1 MLTSRREAVNLL
13 REQLG
18 GKRFLNPK
26 RAAKRQMLA
35 SIPRR
40 QQENEKSFAS
50 FLKLQQG

>member
-1 MLTSRREAVNLL
+1 LNLL

-40 QQENEKSFAS
+40 QQKNEKSFAS
-50 FLKLQQG
+50 LWKLQKG